1 MKMRIAFV
9 RFLSKHVVFTLVLTM
24 LFFVFFLAGSRSIS
38 AEGQTKAKGEG
49 LFNSKCAMCHGRK
62 GAGTKMG
69 PPLVHKIYEPNHHA
83 DISFHMAVQRG
94 VRAHHWGF
102 GDMPKINGVTEA
114 DADEI
119 IRYIRSLQ
127 KEAGI
132 I

>member
-1 MKMRIAFV
+1 MKMRIPSV
-9 RFLSKHVVFTLVLTM
+9 MFLSKHVVFTLVLAT
-24 LFFVFFLAGSRSIS
+24 LFFVFFTEGAGSVS
-38 AEGQTKAKGEG
+38 AEAQTKAKGED

-62 GAGTKMG
+62 GAGTKIG

-83 DISFHMAVQRG
+83 DMSFHMAIQRG

-102 GDMPKINGVTEA
+102 GDMPRINGVTEA

-119 IRYIRSLQ
+119 IRYIRGLQ